1 MSSKDRIDLFE
12 RALSQEHRCCH
23 AWRQQTMRDH
33 CCHFVVWEI
42 LGKTESHDSLYF
54 GLFSRRLVFIPQFS
68 RVAGRLAH
76 QDLASYWLSQN
87 WTQASPLIG

>member
-1 MSSKDRIDLFE
+1 
-12 RALSQEHRCCH
+12 
-23 AWRQQTMRDH
+23 MRDH

-76 QDLASYWLSQN
+76 LLDHRKKTAISDIPVFIAGWLPDWLAGPSKKQLC
-87 WTQASPLIG
+87 LI